1 MFSTPAD
8 LGIVAYALV
17 RPSSGPGGAGV
28 GDTSELNS
36 GITANWVATGICDIT
51 LPGDPSQD
59 EPLQEGQSNVPRRDI
74 LLITPCDVGAL
85 PICFSVGPP
94 ASPASPTYTKR
105 IFFTNAGTLYSL
117 SFTILILRSLISPPQ
132 DAQGNYIA
140 PA

>member
-17 RPSSGPGGAGV
+17 RPSNGPGGAGV

-36 GITANWVATGICDIT
+36 GITANWSSTGVCDIT
-51 LPGDPSQD
+51 LPGDPVQQ
-59 EPLQEGQSNVPRRDI
+59 EPLQEGQSWQPCRDLI
-74 LLITPCDVGAL
+74 LITPCFTGT
-85 PICFSVGPP
+85 
-94 ASPASPTYTKR
+94 PTYYCVNDVSDFIKR
-105 IFFTNAGTLYSL
+105 VFFYGPAGTLISV
-117 SFTILILRSLISPPQ
+117 SFTIIILRSLISPPQ